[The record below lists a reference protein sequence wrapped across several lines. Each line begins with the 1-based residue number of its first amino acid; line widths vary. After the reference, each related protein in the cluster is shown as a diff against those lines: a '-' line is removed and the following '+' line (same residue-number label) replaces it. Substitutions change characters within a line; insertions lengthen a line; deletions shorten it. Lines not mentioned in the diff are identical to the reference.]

1 MKISEVI
8 EITMLTKKAINYYE
22 EEGLIKPDVNP
33 ENNYREYSQRDI
45 DKLVQISVL
54 RQLDISVKDIK
65 SIISKPWELKDRLE
79 QHLTRL
85 SDKLKSLEKSK
96 SILQSCLKGFDIS
109 DVGISEF
116 TKQLAVLNKSL
127 EMDERSREGFMKRQL
142 QRIFPGNFGR
152 MIVFSFS
159 PFLNEA
165 VDTQAKEVAWLNM
178 VKFLDEVE
186 SIEYSDD
193 MKEVYE
199 KLTDEDM
206 KEYEKFSNDNVK
218 KWINITDEELA
229 AEKKQFF
236 EIVSRMNSGTDMQS
250 AWEKTFKMSKSI
262 KEQIKSIGYYE
273 KFIENLKILS
283 SDYDEYSNTRAKFFK
298 SLNVKMDDE
307 GKIIV
312 AE

>member
-1 MKISEVI
+1 MKISEVM
-8 EITMLTKKAINYYE
+8 EITLLTKKAINYYE

-33 ENNYREYSQRDI
+33 ENNYREYSQNNI
-45 DKLVQISVL
+45 DKLVQISVM
-54 RQLDISVKDIK
+54 RQLDISIKDIK
-65 SIISKPWELKDRLE
+65 SIISKPGELKDRLD

-85 SDKLKSLEKSK
+85 SNKLKSLEKSK
-96 SILQSCLKGFDIS
+96 SILQSCLKDFDIS
-109 DVGISEF
+109 DVGLSELI
-116 TKQLAVLNKSL
+116 KQLSALNKSL

-142 QRIFPGNFGR
+142 QRIFPGNFGK
-152 MIVFSFS
+152 MIIFNFS

-165 VDTQAKEVAWLNM
+165 VDTLEKEEAWLNM

-206 KEYEKFSNDNVK
+206 EKYEKFSNDNVK

-236 EIVSRMNSGTDMQS
+236 ETISRMNSDTDMQP
-250 AWEKTFKMSKSI
+250 AWEKTFKISKSI
-262 KEQIKSIGYYE
+262 KEQINNIDYYE
-273 KFIENLKILS
+273 KFIENLKVLS
-283 SDYDEYSNTRAKFFK
+283 SGYCEYNNTRTKFFK
-298 SLNVKMDDE
+298 SLNVKMNDE

-312 AE
+312 SE